1 MVTSICGDVETVE
14 GAEGGRAGQR
24 KGSKELGQ
32 SIEIPDGYYI
42 FWGVGGGRW
51 GGGGGLREEQSG
63 QEERSHIL
71 TKTPSEF

>member
-51 GGGGGLREEQSG
+51 GGGGGAEGRAVGTGGKEPYFDQNS
-63 QEERSHIL
+63 
-71 TKTPSEF
+71 K